1 MILRPPRSTR
11 TYALFPYTTLFR
23 SRLGIDQPLDP
34 VAHGFRRMRLAAA
47 GRRDGGGEEV
57 LQLEDATGCHDELVA
72 GDPADGA
79 LVHADGVGD
88 VAQHQRPQ
96 VLDTVVE
103 EARQIGR
110 AHV

>member
-1 MILRPPRSTR
+1 
-11 TYALFPYTTLFR
+11 
-23 SRLGIDQPLDP
+23 
-34 VAHGFRRMRLAAA
+34 MRISDWSSDVCSSDLV
-47 GRRDGGGEEV
+47 RRDGGGEEV

-103 EARQIGR
+103 EARLLPDALGR
-110 AHV
+110 DLQDGGGALVQRPAPARKSGMSGRSV